1 VVEEHHDASD
11 AAEGVELVEIGAC
24 GGHRA
29 ENLKPFCGSDV
40 ERGEI
45 NPVEFFLLFPVPG
58 WHSFPIMK
66 TEFSYS
72 IKSFPRPAAFTLI
85 ELLVVISIIAILAAL
100 ALPAMNGAIQTARK
114 GEVRAMA
121 NQIKAALTTYYAEY
135 GIYPTGTNTDAN
147 FVLMMTTNSTNN
159 RRGVRFLEIPSKFS
173 NASGLVTPLK
183 FFKTGQS
190 NFSFVCD
197 TDYNGQISVPTAPAG
212 GATTNINASV
222 AVWVADP
229 FQTNKVIGT
238 W

>member
-1 VVEEHHDASD
+1 MNS
-11 AAEGVELVEIGAC
+11 LPP
-24 GGHRA
+24 
-29 ENLKPFCGSDV
+29 N
-40 ERGEI
+40 
-45 NPVEFFLLFPVPG
+45 FLLSAGPATMRLTASFANPAGGTPG
-58 WHSFPIMK
+58 MTAADLTSRSLLR
-66 TEFSYS
+66 TELPSTLDS
-72 IKSFPRPAAFTLI
+72 RRSSGFTLI